1 MKQKVVLFPRLGRS
15 GLGQHG
21 IHTSCV
27 AELVVAF
34 LTKTTCNNHV
44 QDAFRSRNVVVLA
57 CWNKA
62 GKQLTFLKSD
72 G

>member
-1 MKQKVVLFPRLGRS
+1 MNSQNRVFFPRLGRS
-15 GLGQHG
+15 GPGQHG
-21 IHTSCV
+21 IHTCCV

-44 QDAFRSRNVVVLA
+44 QDAFRSRNVVLA
-57 CWNKA
+57 CWNEA